1 MRFTLE
7 APPRVAMAVLSS
19 VLTMEE
25 FSLDTPRNRLWSYRL
40 SGSTSSCHDG
50 SMLSKGGAVEKPS
63 LNASPTHTQP
73 RFAGVLHESIT
84 T

>member
-1 MRFTLE
+1 MQERNVILT
-7 APPRVAMAVLSS
+7 AS
-19 VLTMEE
+19 V
-25 FSLDTPRNRLWSYRL
+25 PWHRL
-40 SGSTSSCHDG
+40 SGSTLQLSCHDG